1 MTLNE
6 STIYIKLKKLR
17 KKLYNAQFLMDKSV
31 RVVYGVRIM
40 EKCSETIENFV
51 MSFELKENK
60 LHYAMLAIAK
70 FAVLRTDL
78 EFVND
83 ENLIHYTK
91 NKNISNDEHEK
102 WVSSKQIELF
112 ILVAEIDDEMNKW
125 KENLAKRREIIIDK
139 KI

>member
-6 STIYIKLKKLR
+6 STIYIKLKNLR
-17 KKLYNAQFLMDKSV
+17 KKLYHAQFLMDKSV
-31 RVVYGVRIM
+31 RVVHGVRLL
-40 EKCSETIENFV
+40 EKCAETIENFV

-83 ENLIHYTK
+83 ENMIHYKK

-102 WVSSKQIELF
+102 LVSTKQIELF
-112 ILVAEIDDEMNKW
+112 VLIAELDGEMNKW
-125 KENLAKRREIIIDK
+125 KDNLAKRR
-139 KI
+139 